1 VQVDQVLVFRC
12 ELLGWYGVK
21 GAVKIVD
28 ALEQVFGEPLQ
39 GEVARCLDLAL
50 RLLLKIAVLGD
61 LPF

>member
-1 VQVDQVLVFRC
+1 VQVDQVLVFGC

-28 ALEQVFGEPLQ
+28 ALEQVFGESLQ
-39 GEVARCLDLAL
+39 GEVARRLDLAF